1 MSIYTG
7 IYGVVK
13 PVVGIMAGRDGSIKT
28 QRVLLA
34 GKDGVNNVI
43 FDRLEDSKIK
53 GFGIADMYYRYYSA
67 NAWTI
72 SSESSFKSN
81 YGEIYYSE
89 ESNGYKI
96 YVKNKKTSSVAMTGV
111 SVGFALYAQFTV
123 GTTFLLLDQT
133 DRFITG
139 TPFNFSVTNTSDDG
153 TTGYGG
159 NTVAI
164 RANGD
169 TSFTSVSTNG
179 SKTITSLTPYQSSS
193 FPHVLC
199 NLTVTGKSST
209 ASKYGTTIIKIPK
222 TLKFN
227 SVSYPLEPKWI
238 DPLPS

>member
-7 IYGVVK
+7 IGGVVK
-13 PVVGIMAGRDGSIKT
+13 PVVGVMAGRDGSIKT
-28 QRVLLA
+28 QRVLWT
-34 GKDGVNNVI
+34 GIDGVNKLI

-53 GFGIADMYYRYYSA
+53 SFGIADVYYRYYSA
-67 NAWTI
+67 NAWAV
-72 SSESSFKSN
+72 SNESSFKSN

-89 ESNGYKI
+89 DTSSYKI
-96 YVKNKKTSSVAMTGV
+96 YVKNKKTSSVSMTGV
-111 SVGFALYAQFTV
+111 SVGFGLYAQFTV

-139 TPFNFSVTNTSDDG
+139 TPFNFSIKNMSNTG

-159 NTVAI
+159 NTVTI

-169 TSFTSVSTNG
+169 TNFVSISKNG
-179 SKTITSLTPYQSSS
+179 SKVITSLTPYQSS

-199 NLTVTGKSST
+199 NLTVTGKSSV
-209 ASKYGTTIIKIPK
+209 ASNYGETIIQIPK

-227 SVSYPLEPKWI
+227 SVSYSLEPKWI